1 MEILGSQDRIGSIV
15 EEQQH
20 MRHTI
25 LQVGELHIN
34 ILGRHQGFW
43 QMPVKNGNSDV
54 DSKEFDQYL
63 KDNNCMCTTSA
74 SHTTL
79 QVGDLKNCMCT
90 TSASHT
96 TLQVGDLKMMD

>member
-1 MEILGSQDRIGSIV
+1 LGSQDRIASIV

-34 ILGRHQGFW
+34 ILGRRQGFW

-54 DSKEFDQYL
+54 DLKEFDQYL

-74 SHTTL
+74 SH
-79 QVGDLKNCMCT
+79 G
-90 TSASHT
+90 HT